1 MDNIIANT
9 LPKALAAQ
17 CLYCRALEHLR
28 LVLEGFASGVA
39 LESKTRAASPKQT
52 DPEDSKKPKDVRC
65 WPSLPSTLQCTDTE
79 PGPLLS
85 EIHLAENRSRLWGFK
100 CPKYFGRY

>member
-1 MDNIIANT
+1 MDNVIANT

-28 LVLEGFASGVA
+28 LVLEGFTSGVA

-52 DPEDSKKPKDVRC
+52 DPEDSKKPKDVGC
-65 WPSLPSTLQCTDTE
+65 GPAYPAPCNALTQS
-79 PGPLLS
+79 PGLY
-85 EIHLAENRSRLWGFK
+85 SRRFI
-100 CPKYFGRY
+100 